1 MNMLERDIESGEVEL
16 VEAEMASAEESQIG
30 LDQVRTQSE
39 LVTQGR
45 GYIDDLGQTEPGTG
59 PRNPRGTFVR
69 ARDCHSA
76 GAGRLWFD

>member
-1 MNMLERDIESGEVEL
+1 MEAGSLCSCSWLECQDWDLTREVEL

-45 GYIDDLGQTEPGTG
+45 GYIDDLGQTEPGTQHVLS
-59 PRNPRGTFVR
+59 R
-69 ARDCHSA
+69 CS
-76 GAGRLWFD
+76 